1 VQRLQGAAQAVI
13 LPDTLPTQLEDNS
26 GEIKDMSDMQKILEI
41 TELNVSILE
50 SFPPQLKVLAKGTV
64 PSAGWTNPQLI
75 PYVYIQAPPDGI
87 YDFDFVAT
95 PPKGVAAQVV
105 SPIRVSATLPGQG
118 VKGIRVHASLNAKEI
133 LLNTEESPCKE
144 TQAV

>member
-1 VQRLQGAAQAVI
+1 MEAM
-13 LPDTLPTQLEDNS
+13 PEP
-26 GEIKDMSDMQKILEI
+26 MQKILEI

-64 PSAGWTNPQLI
+64 PTTGWSNPQLI
-75 PYVYIQAPPDGI
+75 PYVYVQAPPDGI

-95 PPKGVAAQVV
+95 PPKDIAAQVI

-118 VKGIRVHASLNAKEI
+118 VKGIRIHASTNFKEF
-133 LLNTEESPCKE
+133 LLNLEESPCKE